1 MTQITISID
10 HDLEQKLRKFAK
22 DNDYKTLSALVT
34 DAIRD
39 KIDNSKPD
47 YWQRV
52 SMVMQLENRRLLE
65 TLVGDKMSLNRAIWN
80 AEETQDALMSGY
92 AMDYRFLL
100 GRIDRDELTD
110 EEARS
115 VHDTLAT
122 FRDLKWSAE
131 QIGDKK
137 LIERTQFPGFDAR
150 NDHKRFGYANFLVR
164 NGKWPELGTN
174 NEVPNSHGEQGDYEK
189 LVMRHREIRNQKP
202 EGSYQQVLLSRTDID
217 YILDGVS

>member
-10 HDLEQKLRKFAK
+10 NDLEQKLRKFAK

-39 KIDNSKPD
+39 KIDNSRPD

-65 TLVGDKMSLNRAIWN
+65 TLVEDTMPLNRAIWK

-92 AMDYRFLL
+92 SIDYRVLFN
-100 GRIDRDELTD
+100 RIDREELAD
-110 EEARS
+110 EEAHS
-115 VHDTLAT
+115 VHDILAT
-122 FRDLKWSAE
+122 FRDLKYSAE
-131 QIGDKK
+131 KIGDKK
-137 LIERTQFPGFDAR
+137 LIEKTQFPGFDAN
-150 NDHKRFGYANFLVR
+150 NDHKRLGYANFLVR
-164 NGKWPELGTN
+164 NGKWSEVGTN
-174 NEVPNSHGEQGDYEK
+174 NEVPDSHGEQGDYKK
-189 LVMRHREIRNQKP
+189 LVMRHREVRNQKP
-202 EGSYQQVLLSRTDID
+202 GGSYEQVPLSRTEIS

>member
-22 DNDYKTLSALVT
+22 DNNYKTLSALVT

-39 KIDNSKPD
+39 KIDNSRPD

-52 SMVMQLENRRLLE
+52 SMVMQLENRQLLE
-65 TLVGDKMSLNRAIWN
+65 TLVGDKLRINRAIWN
-80 AEETQDALMSGY
+80 TEETQDALMYGY
-92 AMDYRFLL
+92 SMDYRFLL

-115 VHDTLAT
+115 VHDILAT
-122 FRDLKWSAE
+122 FRDLKWSAK

-137 LIERTQFPGFDAR
+137 LIERTQFLGFDAN

-164 NGKWPELGTN
+164 NGKWSEFGIN
-174 NEVPNSHGEQGDYEK
+174 NEVPNSHGEQGNYEK